1 MPRKRGVQSQFK
13 NPGKRKKDG
22 VGRPLTV
29 FPLADIGCPKRGIV
43 VIVSC
48 IFRGPPRGQRR
59 VLGIIFLPLGLA
71 FRACKSYQCSKGTG
85 WASFRGLG
93 TFRFQTKYSSESL
106 KGSPTMKRPSHRPA
120 FGFRFPSLKKTLVS
134 P

>member
-59 VLGIIFLPLGLA
+59 VLGIISPS
-71 FRACKSYQCSKGTG
+71 RTG
-85 WASFRGLG
+85 FSSMQKLSVLERYGVGF
-93 TFRFQTKYSSESL
+93 FQ
-106 KGSPTMKRPSHRPA
+106 
-120 FGFRFPSLKKTLVS
+120 GFRDLQISNKIFI
-134 P
+134 